1 MGMLLRRYY
10 DTENP
15 VDDRNE
21 GVAVEVAPKVEEKSE
36 QVTLAEPDKA
46 ESASVDLESLNL
58 VELRKLGKEHGIP
71 KAHLKGK
78 AELCELLK
86 ELV

>member
-15 VDDRNE
+15 VEDK
-21 GVAVEVAPKVEEKSE
+21 GVATSVAPKIE
-36 QVTLAEPDKA
+36 QVETNIA
-46 ESASVDLESLNL
+46 ESEKADAVDLESLNL

>member
-10 DTENP
+10 DETYTNP
-15 VDDRNE
+15 VEDKNK
-21 GVAVEVAPKVEEKSE
+21 GVATSVAPKVETK
-36 QVTLAEPDKA
+36 QVEIAEPEKDA
-46 ESASVDLESLNL
+46 VDLESLNL

>member
-10 DTENP
+10 DETYTNP
-15 VDDRNE
+15 VEDK
-21 GVAVEVAPKVEEKSE
+21 GVATSVAPKIE
-36 QVTLAEPDKA
+36 QVEIAEPEKDA
-46 ESASVDLESLNL
+46 VEVDLESMSL
-58 VELRKLGKEHGIP
+58 VELRKLGKEQGIP

>member
-15 VDDRNE
+15 VEDK
-21 GVAVEVAPKVEEKSE
+21 GVATSVAPKIE
-36 QVTLAEPDKA
+36 QVEIAEPEKA
-46 ESASVDLESLNL
+46 DAVEVDLESMSL

>member
-10 DTENP
+10 DETYTNP
-15 VDDRNE
+15 VEDKNK
-21 GVAVEVAPKVEEKSE
+21 GVATSVAPKAEMKQVEI
-36 QVTLAEPDKA
+36 AEPEKDA
-46 ESASVDLESLNL
+46 VDLESLNL

>member
-10 DTENP
+10 DETYTNP
-15 VDDRNE
+15 VEDK
-21 GVAVEVAPKVEEKSE
+21 GVATSVAPKIE
-36 QVTLAEPDKA
+36 QVEIAEPEKA
-46 ESASVDLESLNL
+46 DAVEVDLESMSL

-86 ELV
+86 ELI

>member
-10 DTENP
+10 DETYTNP
-15 VDDRNE
+15 VEDKNK
-21 GVAVEVAPKVEEKSE
+21 GVATSVAPKVETK
-36 QVTLAEPDKA
+36 QVEIAEPEKDA
-46 ESASVDLESLNL
+46 VEVDLESLNL

>member
-1 MGMLLRRYY
+1 MLLRRYY
-10 DTENP
+10 DETYTNP
-15 VDDRNE
+15 VEDKNK
-21 GVAVEVAPKVEEKSE
+21 GVATSVAPKIE
-36 QVTLAEPDKA
+36 QVEIAEPEKDA
-46 ESASVDLESLNL
+46 VEVDLESMSL